1 MGAYTVETWL
11 FCLPVLLLAAGE
23 LANEGLCQLP
33 VLGYRVGCRVGTE
46 RWAGFARMLSVG
58 AGYLG
63 AASYFGR
70 VTFENVKFGFRCFQ
84 CLVGLLND
92 HPGLPVT

>member
-23 LANEGLCQLP
+23 LANEGLCQL
-33 VLGYRVGCRVGTE
+33 LGYRVGCRVGTE

-63 AASYFGR
+63 SRQLLWAGYFR
-70 VTFENVKFGFRCFQ
+70 KM
-84 CLVGLLND
+84 
-92 HPGLPVT
+92 

>member
-23 LANEGLCQLP
+23 LANEGLRLCQL
-33 VLGYRVGCRVGTE
+33 LGYRVGCRVGTE

-70 VTFENVKFGFRCFQ
+70 VTFEKCEIWISDDFGVCSAAS
-84 CLVGLLND
+84 GY
-92 HPGLPVT
+92 